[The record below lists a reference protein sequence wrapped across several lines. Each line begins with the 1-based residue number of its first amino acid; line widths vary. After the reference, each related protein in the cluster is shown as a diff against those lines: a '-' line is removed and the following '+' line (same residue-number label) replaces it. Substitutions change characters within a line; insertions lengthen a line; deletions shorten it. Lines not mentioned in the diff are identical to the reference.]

1 MRGAHGGGPA
11 DRAGTGADMDARHGD
26 GGADRAVPRTAAPA
40 TPGTEGLLAAALRD
54 ERVGAE
60 GERRAVA
67 AFRAAL
73 DARPG
78 RTPRTRRR
86 DDWRPRERC
95 RARRSSRAVL
105 SMLLAS
111 LTLGG
116 VAYAAIGGNGPQ
128 PGAAGPDR
136 VRPTAGPDGT
146 AERRTADP
154 LPVVPLPT
162 PTAPRTPAPPGTGA
176 ATAPDTE
183 AGCRAHQRPRERGKA
198 PGAEVQQ
205 RLAGV
210 TGGEEGGAAHCAD
223 RRSGQSTPSAASG
236 PTAPGRADAATG
248 AGRAQGRTDGG
259 GKGAGADGRTRR
271 ADRAAGAGD

>member
-1 MRGAHGGGPA
+1 MTGAHGGGPA

-40 TPGTEGLLAAALRD
+40 APATEGLLAAALRD

-78 RTPRTRRR
+78 RAARTRRR

-95 RARRSSRAVL
+95 RARRSSKAAL
-105 SMLLAS
+105 SVLLAS

-116 VAYAAIGGNGPQ
+116 VAYAAISGSGPL
-128 PGAAGPDR
+128 PDGAGPDR
-136 VRPTAGPDGT
+136 VRPTAGPGGT

-154 LPVVPLPT
+154 PPVVPLPT
-162 PTAPRTPAPPGTGA
+162 PTAPRTSAPPDPGA
-176 ATAPDTE
+176 TTPDTA
-183 AGCRAHQRPRERGKA
+183 AGCRAHQRPEEHGKA
-198 PGAEVQQ
+198 ADAAARR
-205 RLAGV
+205 RLAGSAS
-210 TGGEEGGAAHCAD
+210 GEEGGAAHCAG
-223 RRSGQSTPSAASG
+223 RPAGQSTPSTASG
-236 PTAPGRADAATG
+236 PAEPGRAGAATG
-248 AGRAQGRTDGG
+248 AGRARGKTDGG

-271 ADRAAGAGD
+271 VDRAAGAGD

>member
-1 MRGAHGGGPA
+1 MTGAHGGGPA

-26 GGADRAVPRTAAPA
+26 GGAGRTVPRTAAPA
-40 TPGTEGLLAAALRD
+40 TPATEGVLAAALRD

-78 RTPRTRRR
+78 RAPRTRRR

-105 SMLLAS
+105 SVLLAS

-116 VAYAAIGGNGPQ
+116 VAYAAIGGNGFL
-128 PGAAGPDR
+128 PGASGPDR
-136 VRPTAGPDGT
+136 VRPTAGPEGT

-162 PTAPRTPAPPGTGA
+162 STAPRAPAPPGPGA
-176 ATAPDTE
+176 TTPDTG

-198 PGAEVQQ
+198 PDTEVQQ

-210 TGGEEGGAAHCAD
+210 ADGEEGGAAHCAG
-223 RRSGQSTPSAASG
+223 RGARQTTPSAASG
-236 PTAPGRADAATG
+236 PTAPGRTGTATG
-248 AGRAQGRTDGG
+248 PGRAQGKTDGG
-259 GKGAGADGRTRR
+259 GEGTGADGRTRR